1 MQYEGAAMNL
11 LQQIDELQHLRR
23 EAFAKGDRH
32 SHASQQEELCYM
44 LFSGW
49 FEDEAVEH
57 ALRDALIDEL
67 GDGMTQRTEEWI
79 RHQIES
85 LGKVIEHGQKEEA

>member
-1 MQYEGAAMNL
+1 MNL
-11 LQQIDELQHLRR
+11 LQQIDELQHTLLQAQA
-23 EAFAKGDRH
+23 EGNKLPPVALTQ
-32 SHASQQEELCYM
+32 SELCYT

-49 FEDEAVEH
+49 FEDEAIEH

-67 GDGMTQRTEEWI
+67 DDGMTQRTEEWI

-85 LGKVIEHGQKEEA
+85 LGKVIEHGQKVEG